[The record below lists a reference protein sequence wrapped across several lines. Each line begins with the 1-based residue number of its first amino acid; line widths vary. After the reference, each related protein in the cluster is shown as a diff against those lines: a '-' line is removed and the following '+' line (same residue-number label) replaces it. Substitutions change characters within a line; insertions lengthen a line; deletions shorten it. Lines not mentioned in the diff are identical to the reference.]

1 MEECVMVKKSVVLV
15 LVALLVASM
24 VFVACAK
31 KEQAA
36 GEKTE
41 LNFWTWRPEDVDAYE
56 KLLATFKSQNPGIE
70 VVQTAH
76 RSTEYNTV
84 LSAALSGG
92 SGPDVFQ
99 SRAYGGLE
107 TFAQSGYM
115 EPLDNLVPE
124 LRNFSDGSRLG
135 ATSVSDGK
143 IYGVPFASQTNV
155 VYYNQDMYS
164 QLGLSVPK
172 TWDQFKAN
180 CEAIRRAGITPIGNG
195 GKDAWILEVMMGTV
209 CPNFYGANNFFDKVV
224 AGDTTFEDPAFV
236 GAINRLN
243 ELRPFMPDMYMGVS
257 YDDGRALFFN
267 EQAAHFIGGSYEAGF
282 FSSQNPSLKY
292 DIYAPPTLGANDPS
306 YVGMYM
312 DGNFSL
318 NAASSKKEAA
328 AKLLSFFAGKTTGD
342 FFIKELKQV
351 SSVPGVD
358 TSSEPFIAKVIS
370 LQQYNTPYIFLVGFR
385 YEQPTGS
392 VLAQAGLQ
400 GMFGG
405 QLSAAEVCRQIQEG
419 IATYY
424 KPFQK

>member
-1 MEECVMVKKSVVLV
+1 MKVKKGIILILVLV
-15 LVALLVASM
+15 LAAPM
-24 VFVACAK
+24 VF
-31 KEQAA
+31 A
-36 GEKTE
+36 GGGGQQSGGGGKTE
-41 LNFWTWRPEDVDAYE
+41 IQFWTWRPEDVDVYE
-56 KLLATFKSQNPGIE
+56 GLLRTFKSQNSNIE

-124 LRNFSDGSRLG
+124 LKSFSEGSRLG
-135 ATSVSDGK
+135 AISIEDGK

-155 VYYNQDMYS
+155 VYYNQDMYAK
-164 QLGLSVPK
+164 LGLSVPK

-180 CEAIRRAGITPIGNG
+180 CEALKNAGITPIGNG
-195 GKDAWILEVMMGTV
+195 GKDAWILEVMMGTI
-209 CPNFYGANNFFDKVV
+209 CPNFYGANDFYNKVV
-224 AGDTTFEDPAFV
+224 KGETTFQDPAFV
-236 GAINRLN
+236 SAIDRMN
-243 ELRPFMPDMYMGVS
+243 ELKPYMPDMFMGVS

-267 EQAAHFIGGSYEAGF
+267 EMAAHFIGGSYEAGF
-282 FSSQNPSLKY
+282 FTSQNPSLKY

-318 NAASSKKEAA
+318 NAASTKKDAGV
-328 AKLLSFFAGKTTGD
+328 KLLSFFASKTTGD
-342 FFIKELKQV
+342 VFIKDLKQV
-351 SSVPGVD
+351 SSVPGVN

-392 VLAQAGLQ
+392 VLAQAALQ

-405 QLSAAEVCRQIQEG
+405 EFGAAEVCKQIQEG